1 MAPRMSDRLERYR
14 EMRDFRHTPEP
25 RGKIS
30 EPKSHGE
37 LRYYIQRHDATRLH
51 YDFRLELDG
60 TLKSW
65 AVPKGPSLDPAAK
78 RLAVEVEDHPLEYGE
93 FEGTIPE
100 KHYGA
105 GDVLLWDTG
114 VWIPEDD
121 DPAAAL
127 RKGRL
132 RFRLEGE
139 KLHGRWILT
148 RTRKEEKKPQWL
160 LIKRDDD
167 EAQPGDGEIVLEK
180 PESVK
185 RAPAPEKRARKLK
198 RPAKSSWVPEFIAPQ
213 LATLVTEPP
222 RAGDWLYE
230 VKHDGYRM
238 LATFSGKNVRLYTRT
253 GRDWTGKLAHLARAL
268 ETLGLEDSLLDGEIV
283 VPGPD
288 GRSSFQALQNAFE
301 HGGDAKIVYYVFDAP
316 YLEGEDL
323 RRLPLKERKKRLE
336 SIFSKHRNPQV
347 RFSEDLGG
355 DAKEVLEHACRL
367 GLEGLIGKDAGSV
380 YVSGRSRSWIKL
392 KCRRRQDFV
401 IAGYTAPRGS
411 RSGFGALLV
420 GYYDK
425 ARKLRYAGK
434 VGTGFDEEG
443 LTSLTRQFGKL
454 KRDDPAFVD
463 PPREK
468 GVTWLQ
474 PKLVAEVAFAER
486 TDEGILRQAS
496 FMGLRQDLPAKA
508 VHEEEAVAPPAS
520 ALSSRNGSTKKKKN
534 EKVPNEVHG
543 VVITHPDRVVWPS
556 VGVTK
561 LELARYCEE
570 IGDWLLPHVRNRP
583 LSLVRCP
590 DGAEGKCF
598 FQRHLLRGSS
608 PGHLQVF
615 KRENSDK
622 DAYIYVTD
630 LEGVIRSVQNGA
642 VELHTW
648 GATVPD
654 VKHPDRFTIDL
665 DPGPDVP
672 WKRVVEGARL
682 TRTLLDELKLK
693 SFLKTTGG
701 KGLHVV
707 VPVKPALEW
716 DEVKEFTRLIAVMLT
731 RARPDLFIDKMAKD
745 RRGGKIFV
753 DYLRNSETASAV
765 AAYSARARPGAT
777 VSTPLSWD
785 ELDSAD
791 IRGKFTVRTVPQ
803 RLARLR
809 SDPWRDYADTRQSIT
824 KTMLRALS
832 GSR

>member
-1 MAPRMSDRLERYR
+1 MTSRMTDRLERYR

-25 RGKIS
+25 RGRAS
-30 EPKSHGE
+30 ETQRRKEE
-37 LRYYIQRHDATRLH
+37 LHYYIQRHDARRLH
-51 YDFRLELDG
+51 YDFRLELGG

-65 AVPKGPSLDPAAK
+65 AVPKGPSLDPSVK

-105 GDVLLWDTG
+105 GDVLLWDKG

-132 RFRLEGE
+132 HFRLEGE

-148 RTRKEEKKPQWL
+148 RTGREEKKPQWL
-160 LIKRDDD
+160 LIKRNDD
-167 EAQPGDGEIVLEK
+167 EARPGADEVVLEK

-185 RAPAPEKRARKLK
+185 EIPAPKRQAEK
-198 RPAKSSWVPEFIAPQ
+198 SEVPEFIAPQ

-222 RAGDWLYE
+222 RAGNWIYE

-238 LATFSGKNVRLYTRT
+238 LARVSGKNVRLYTRT
-253 GRDWTGKLAHLARAL
+253 GLDWSDKLPHLVEAL
-268 ETLGLEDSLLDGEIV
+268 QELGLEDSLLDGEIV

-301 HGGDAKIVYYVFDAP
+301 HGADANVVYYVFDAP
-316 YLEGEDL
+316 FLEGQDL
-323 RRLPLKERKKRLE
+323 RRLPLQERKKRLE
-336 SIFSKHRNPQV
+336 SIFSKYKNPRV

-355 DAKEVLEHACRL
+355 DAQEVLEHACRL
-367 GLEGLIGKDAGSV
+367 RLEGLIGKDANSV

-392 KCRRRQDFV
+392 KCRQRQDFV
-401 IAGYTAPRGS
+401 IGGYTPPRGS

-425 ARKLRYAGK
+425 AGKLHYAGK
-434 VGTGFDEEG
+434 VGTGFDEDA
-443 LTSLTRQFGKL
+443 LKSLTRHFAKL
-454 KRDDPAFVD
+454 KRDDPPFVD

-468 GVTWLQ
+468 GVQWLQ

-496 FMGLRQDLPAKA
+496 FMGLRQDIPAKS
-508 VHEEEAVAPPAS
+508 VGEEKAVAPPPGSPKKNSGRENKAS
-520 ALSSRNGSTKKKKN
+520 KDKKKGPDDN
-534 EKVPNEVHG
+534 QVLG

-556 VGVTK
+556 VGITK

-570 IGDWLLPHVRNRP
+570 VGEWLLPHVKNRP

-598 FQRHLLRGSS
+598 FQRHLLRGAS

-622 DAYIYVTD
+622 DAYIYVSS
-630 LEGVIRSVQNGA
+630 LEGVIRSIQNGA

-665 DPGPDVP
+665 DPDPDLP
-672 WKRVVEGARL
+672 WKQLVEGARL
-682 TRTLLDELKLK
+682 TKTLLDELKLK

-701 KGLHVV
+701 KGLHIVA
-707 VPVKPALEW
+707 PVKPALEW
-716 DEVKEFTRLIAVMLT
+716 DEVKEFTRLIAAMLT

-765 AAYSARARPGAT
+765 AAYSPRARPGAT

-785 ELDSAD
+785 ELGATDLRA
-791 IRGKFTVRTVPQ
+791 RFTVRSVPK

-809 SDPWRDYADTRQSIT
+809 ADPWRDYAETRQSIT